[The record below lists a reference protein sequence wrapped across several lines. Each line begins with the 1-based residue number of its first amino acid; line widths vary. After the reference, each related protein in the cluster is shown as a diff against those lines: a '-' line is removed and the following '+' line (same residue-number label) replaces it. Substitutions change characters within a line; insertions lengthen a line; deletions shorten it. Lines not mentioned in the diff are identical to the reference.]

1 MRKIKRRTRDSKDE
15 WKKVRL
21 KLEDEG
27 KDGTRQT
34 HLEGLSSKSYSLC
47 AIEA

>member
-27 KDGTRQT
+27 KRWHKANTPRR
-34 HLEGLSSKSYSLC
+34 SLFKKL
-47 AIEA
+47 